1 MNSSQASLK
10 NKLRSRS
17 LIFGGWI
24 SFYHPSIAEIFS
36 RISVDFI
43 AIDMEH
49 TTISLE
55 QAQRIIASTQSNN
68 IPCLPRPVSSSNDIT
83 KPLLDSGADGIIYPL
98 ISSIDEVNHL
108 VSINKFPPLGKRTY
122 GVNRAHSYGFD
133 FDNYISNWNDSS
145 IIIAQ
150 IESIDAVNNIDSI
163 LSSGHLDGV
172 MVGPYDISGS
182 LGVPGQTQ
190 HPDVSRASKIVIN
203 ACKDRGISCGTQIA
217 DCNSNTVSKAIDA
230 GYNFVILSSDLFVL
244 WNWSASMNSLIS
256 SLKVS

>member
-1 MNSSQASLK
+1 MNSCQFALK
-10 NKLRSRS
+10 DKLQSCS

-36 RISVDFI
+36 NISLDFI

-55 QAQRIIASTQSNN
+55 QAQRIIAATQSNN
-68 IPCLPRPVSSSNDIT
+68 IPCLPRPVSSSNDFT
-83 KPLLDSGADGIIYPL
+83 KPLLDSGANGIIYPL
-98 ISSIDEVNHL
+98 ISSFQEINNAVL
-108 VSINKFPPLGKRTY
+108 INKFPPIGKRTY
-122 GVNRAHSYGFD
+122 GVNRAHSYGFE
-133 FDNYISNWNDSS
+133 FDNYTKNWNDSS
-145 IIIAQ
+145 VIIAQ
-150 IESIDAVNNIDSI
+150 IESIDAVKNIDSI
-163 LSSGHLDGV
+163 LSCDHLDGV

-190 HPDVSRASKIVIN
+190 HPDVCRASEIVIN

-217 DCNSNTVSKAIDA
+217 DCNSNSVSKALDS

-244 WNWSASMNSLIS
+244 WNWSTSMNSLIH
-256 SLKVS
+256 SLKP